1 MKPELLQGLYVITD
15 PKLSPNQ
22 ALHHRVKRALQGG
35 AQLVQYRDKSGH
47 PNRRRREVVDL
58 LSLCRTYGVPLIVN
72 DDVELAAVTGADGV
86 HLGKND
92 SSAML
97 ARQRL
102 GDNAIIG
109 ISCYNSLH
117 TALIAEK
124 EGANYVA
131 FGSFF
136 PSPTKPQ
143 AVRASL
149 SLLAQAHTQIGIP
162 ICAIGGITTQNA
174 QSLIAAGADM
184 LAVITHVFGHDDPK
198 GAAQGFARLFS
209 QDHLSLPTRSAI
221 HKERP

>member
-1 MKPELLQGLYVITD
+1 MTAKLLRGLYVITD
-15 PKLSPNQ
+15 PNLSPSQ
-22 ALHHRVKRALQGG
+22 ALRHRVERALQGG
-35 AQLVQYRDKSGH
+35 ARVVQYRDKSGH
-47 PNRRRREVVDL
+47 TNRRRREVVDL
-58 LSLCRTYGVPLIVN
+58 LLLCRSYGVPLIIN
-72 DDVELAAVTGADGV
+72 DDVELAALTGADGV
-86 HLGKND
+86 HLGKD
-92 SSAML
+92 DPSAMR

-109 ISCYNSLH
+109 ISCYNVLH
-117 TALIAEK
+117 TALVAVK
-124 EGANYVA
+124 EGADYVA

-136 PSPTKPQ
+136 PSSTKPH

-149 SLLAQAHTQIGIP
+149 SLLVQARSQIGIP

-184 LAVITHVFGHDDPK
+184 LAVITHIFGHDDPK

-209 QDHLSLPTRSAI
+209 QDHLSLSTRPAI

>member
-1 MKPELLQGLYVITD
+1 MTPELLQGLYVITD
-15 PKLSPNQ
+15 PNLSPSQ
-22 ALHHRVKRALQGG
+22 TLHHRVERAIQGG
-35 AQLVQYRDKSGH
+35 ARVVQYRNKSAH
-47 PNRRRREVVDL
+47 ATHVNRRRREVVDL

-72 DDVELAAVTGADGV
+72 DDVDLAAITGADGV
-86 HLGKND
+86 HLGKDD
-92 SSAML
+92 SSATL

-109 ISCYNSLH
+109 ISCYNALH

-136 PSPTKPQ
+136 PSPTKPY

-149 SLLAQAHTQIGIP
+149 SLLTQARSQIGIP
-162 ICAIGGITTQNA
+162 ICAIGGITTKNA

-209 QDHLSLPTRSAI
+209 QDHLSL
-221 HKERP
+221 